1 MINKVNIK
9 KSALGLENQSKIEKS
24 AIMNVDMIITCLAN
38 LFLLSANK
46 PKYGA
51 ITEMSIP
58 DSAIVHPHNEV
69 PTTLFSAIAFTK

>member
-1 MINKVNIK
+1 
-9 KSALGLENQSKIEKS
+9 
-24 AIMNVDMIITCLAN
+24 MNVAMIITCLAN

-51 ITEMSIP
+51 ITEISIP

-69 PTTLFSAIAFTK
+69 PTTLFSAIALTK

>member
-1 MINKVNIK
+1 MINKVNIR

-24 AIMNVDMIITCLAN
+24 AIMNVDMVITCLAN

-51 ITEMSIP
+51 IIEIRIP

-69 PTTLFSAIAFTK
+69 PIILFSAIAFTK

>member
-9 KSALGLENQSKIEKS
+9 KSDWGLANQSKIEKS
-24 AIMNVDMIITCLAN
+24 DIMNVAMIITFLAN

-46 PKYGA
+46 PKYGE
-51 ITEMSIP
+51 ITEIRIP
-58 DSAIVHPHNEV
+58 DNAIVHPHNEV